1 MEEKRENI
9 NRFCK
14 LFLCEN
20 HNLQELCYEKYLQIL
35 FIGEPL
41 IVYISISL
49 RNILDIDEL
58 RQVIL
63 VTLTLCMAKSCFS
76 LSADSP
82 GNHDET
88 LLERLSA
95 KCECL

>member
-9 NRFCK
+9 NLFCK

-58 RQVIL
+58 RQVI
-63 VTLTLCMAKSCFS
+63 FS
-76 LSADSP
+76 NTHTVYGKVMFFIIS
-82 GNHDET
+82 
-88 LLERLSA
+88 
-95 KCECL
+95 